1 MRIRLES
8 ENDYIE
14 VEELVRDS
22 FWNVYRPG
30 AYEHFFINYP
40 EDDGK
45 FLDEF
50 LVKTERHAR
59 TIFDSVK
66 LGDD

>member
-8 ENDYIE
+8 ENDYME

-30 AYEHFFINYP
+30 AYEHFIVHNLR
-40 EDDGK
+40 DDES
-45 FLDEF
+45 FLENLAYVQLF
-50 LVKTERHAR
+50 KRHNQ
-59 TIFDSVK
+59 
-66 LGDD
+66 L